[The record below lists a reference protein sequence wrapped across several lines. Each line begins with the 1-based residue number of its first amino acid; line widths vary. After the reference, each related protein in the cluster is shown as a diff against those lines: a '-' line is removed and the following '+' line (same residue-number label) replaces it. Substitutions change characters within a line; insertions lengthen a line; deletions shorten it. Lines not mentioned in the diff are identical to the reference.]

1 MESHEWADDNIVI
14 LSKNKRII
22 EVNSFMPHAFII
34 ELLTDFFSFNT
45 LRKFYEKRSRP
56 KYGTSEY
63 FWMALQR
70 RIDNPPPPHEPY
82 VAPCG
87 GTGNHSDPSWPWWEE
102 RKYQDD
108 DDSPAAQ
115 ASRLQEAR
123 KLERE
128 DTERAQEAIELR
140 ERLER
145 GYRVYGWDKLER
157 PVSIVEP

>member
-1 MESHEWADDNIVI
+1 MNA
-14 LSKNKRII
+14 L
-22 EVNSFMPHAFII
+22 MPHAYII

-45 LRKFYEKRSRP
+45 LKKFHEKRSRP
-56 KYGTSEY
+56 RQGTPEH
-63 FWMALQR
+63 FAWQLQW
-70 RIDNPPPPHEPY
+70 RIDNPSPPYEPY

-108 DDSPAAQ
+108 DESPFAQ

-128 DTERAQEAIELR
+128 AIELR
-140 ERLER
+140 ERLLR

>member
-1 MESHEWADDNIVI
+1 
-14 LSKNKRII
+14 
-22 EVNSFMPHAFII
+22 MPQAFII
-34 ELLTDFFSFNT
+34 KLLTDFFSFNT
-45 LRKFYEKRSRP
+45 LKKFHEKRNRP

-87 GTGNHSDPSWPWWEE
+87 GLGNHADPSWWEE
-102 RKYQDD
+102 RLEDRIYEDD
-108 DDSPAAQ
+108 DESFGAQ
-115 ASRLQEAR
+115 LNRSLRAK

-157 PVSIVEP
+157 PVSIV

>member
-1 MESHEWADDNIVI
+1 
-14 LSKNKRII
+14 
-22 EVNSFMPHAFII
+22 MPHAFII
-34 ELLTDFFSFNT
+34 ELLTDFFRFNT
-45 LRKFYEKRSRP
+45 LKKFHEKRSRP
-56 KYGTSEY
+56 RQGTPEH
-63 FWMALQR
+63 FAWALQR

-102 RKYQDD
+102 RPEDRIYEDD
-108 DDSPAAQ
+108 DESFGAQ
-115 ASRLQEAR
+115 LNRSLRAK
-123 KLERE
+123 KLEKE

-145 GYRVYGWDKLER
+145 GYRVHGWDKLER